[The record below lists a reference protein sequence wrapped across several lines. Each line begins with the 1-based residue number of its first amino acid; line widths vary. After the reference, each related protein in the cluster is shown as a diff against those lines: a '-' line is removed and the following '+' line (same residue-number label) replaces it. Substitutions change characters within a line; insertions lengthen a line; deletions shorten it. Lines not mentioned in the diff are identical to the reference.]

1 MVMFKHVAG
10 IGSVEMT
17 PEEEASYLSESEAND
32 PVIHPPNLGAIDQST
47 LNAALASE
55 GSVVRGLALVVLDIA
70 NGVIPIK
77 TQAPLYTTTQ
87 LKNLI
92 KNKMR

>member
-1 MVMFKHVAG
+1 MARFHSQINVTTGDQTQVPYTA
-10 IGSVEMT
+10 
-17 PEEEASYLSESEAND
+17 EEEAAADAYVATTPAQL
-32 PVIHPPNLGAIDQST
+32 DQDQ
-47 LNAALASE
+47 LNSALAAE

-77 TQAPLYTTTQ
+77 TGAPLYTTNQ

-92 KNKMR
+92 KAKMR